1 MHYKNPQLAE
11 DFLYILELQMCSN
24 LRTFVENYDKVA
36 KQYGIYF

>member
-1 MHYKNPQLAE
+1 MSKENM
-11 DFLYILELQMCSN
+11 ELQMCSN